1 MMFIISLTMN
11 KTLKHSEIID
21 ALGGPAQISRDL
33 GFNPESGIQR
43 VHNWRIRGI
52 PPKVLLDHKEYF
64 DRAKLSKSQAEA

>member
-1 MMFIISLTMN
+1 MN
-11 KTLKHSEIID
+11 KPLKHSEIID

-33 GFNPESGIQR
+33 GFNPDSGVQR

-64 DRAKLSKSQAEA
+64 DRAKASSNSPEAV